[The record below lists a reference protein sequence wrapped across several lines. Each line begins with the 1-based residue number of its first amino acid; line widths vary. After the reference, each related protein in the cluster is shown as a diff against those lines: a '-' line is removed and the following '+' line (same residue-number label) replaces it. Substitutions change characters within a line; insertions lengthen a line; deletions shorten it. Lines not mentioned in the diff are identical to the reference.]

1 VAASGREAD
10 PLVVLSSVA
19 GAGGHID
26 AVGDTGAAGEQHRR
40 MRAGVRARVAEATRR
55 AGRGFRRISP
65 AGLTA
70 LLCAG
75 AFGPVVVALPGS
87 GAQIAASV
95 GVLGSV
101 GANVLTSLVEEVVDR
116 LRADGRSPAQ
126 AEIEQALAQRI
137 EEVLQSGGTP
147 AASLRSEVAAVLR
160 EIGAVRAVLEEV
172 VETGD
177 VELQYEVALAFTTLS
192 EKFDDFGFLLTD
204 VREAVALILGR
215 LVETEAERRA
225 DSERLRWQ
233 STQLRLLREDI
244 SRLDRHAGTESDGRG
259 GSAAEAPRWT
269 GCPYQGL
276 WPFETEHSEVF
287 YGREHLSAE
296 LVGKLAE
303 CLSGRSIVVVTGASG
318 AGKSSLLRAGLIPM
332 LAHGALGF
340 GSEEWPRVLLTL
352 TRAPLE
358 ELAIQLA
365 VLGGTDVAS
374 VRRDLAEDPGQA
386 HLLVR
391 RALLAHLRAS
401 PDGAGAVR
409 ERLMLVV
416 DHFEKIFTFG
426 DDETGRGEAERQAF
440 ITALGAAAGTPCGP
454 ADTPPALVVLSVR
467 GDFWE
472 RCAAYPQLTDAL
484 RDGQFVVGPMSEPEL
499 RRAITGPAAA
509 ARLEIEAGLVDDILA
524 ELRAAGTTGGYEAG
538 ALPLL
543 SQAMLLTWENRTG
556 DRLTRRG
563 YGLSGGVAHA
573 VRTSADGVYEGL
585 DAPRQAVA
593 AEVFRRMVVIS
604 ADGRLARRTMRRED
618 LYAGRPAE
626 QIADVDAMLGAFTD
640 RRLVI
645 LSQAA
650 AEIAHDVLLTA
661 WPRLSAWVE
670 EDRRSLLVRQRLGD
684 AARYW
689 SESGQDDS
697 ALYRGARLAE
707 AREWAA
713 GRTDLTALE
722 DRFLRASTAAAE
734 TALMAECRRVRRLR
748 RLVAGQAALLVVA
761 LVAATVAF
769 QERGTARERQAE
781 AVSRARAAESAL
793 AGRADPRR
801 AMMLAVLAW
810 RTSPT
815 VEARGAVLSAQMLA
829 HAGQFGDT
837 EGSSSVAISPAGD
850 LVVTGGV
857 DGAIRLWDA
866 RTHRQRAS
874 LRGRA
879 NVATVMRFSPDG
891 TMLAASTADG
901 HVAVWATSDGR
912 ALASPRWPA
921 LKPVAWRPD
930 GQALALAC
938 AAPGGVVVLRQWDPR
953 SGRLLTEFPAPGTGT
968 PGTRAGLLSGLAS
981 SLAYS
986 PDGEEIA
993 IGHADGTAALY
1004 RLRDGR
1010 RIATL
1015 RGHADPS
1022 EVRVA
1027 FSPDGTLATGGVID
1041 GRVLFWDASGR
1052 SRGAASRQVSDPVGA
1067 LAFAGTDRLIA
1078 VGGDRKVRI
1087 WDLRQHS
1094 WDTDSFARPAGGTLL
1109 DVGVSTDGRL
1119 IAAAGPAGSTVL
1131 WRRANT
1137 WLNTTGDD
1145 AAMTGVAFDHSGE
1158 RLAAVDGRGGVSTW
1172 DVTGLPPKPLL
1183 TAPSNAALGKTGVAY
1198 DRDGALAAT
1207 SKDTVRLFDTAGRER
1222 ADLHVGRGLAAAAV
1236 AFSPDGTLLAA
1247 TAIPTGTLTG
1257 GGNAVYVWDARTL
1270 RRRGVIDL
1278 GTYRSDRLAFS
1289 PDGARLLAA
1298 ATAHA
1303 AQNPGRTDSLVRIWR
1318 TTDLAAE
1325 RSLPTGQDQVV
1336 GISVSHDGRTL
1347 ATAGSGRVIK
1357 LWDLPTGRL
1366 RRTFADHP
1374 SSIRDVAFSPDDR
1387 TLATGTQGDTVIRL
1401 WNVSTGR
1408 HVADLTGHL
1417 GVLNRLA
1424 FSPHG
1429 NLLATASVDGSVGVW
1444 DTDPSLTTRR
1454 ICAALAGPT
1463 LTGEWKALGVKPQ
1476 AAPCR

>member
-1 VAASGREAD
+1 MD
-10 PLVVLSSVA
+10 
-19 GAGGHID
+19 
-26 AVGDTGAAGEQHRR
+26 DTGTAGEQNRR
-40 MRAGVRARVAEATRR
+40 MRAGARVRVAEATRR
-55 AGRGFRRISP
+55 AGQGFRRISP

-75 AFGPVVVALPGS
+75 AFGPVVVALPGN

-101 GANVLTSLVEEVVDR
+101 GANVLTNLIEEVVDR
-116 LRADGRSPAQ
+116 LRADGGSPAQ
-126 AEIEQALAQRI
+126 AEIEKVLAQRI

-192 EKFDDFGFLLTD
+192 EKFDDFGFLLAD
-204 VREAVALILGR
+204 VRDAVASILGG
-215 LVETEAERRA
+215 LVESEAERRA

-244 SRLDRHAGTESDGRG
+244 SRLDRHIGTESG
-259 GSAAEAPRWT
+259 GGGGTAEVPRWT

-287 YGREHLSAE
+287 YGREQLSTE
-296 LVGKLAE
+296 LVGKIAE
-303 CLSGRSIVVVTGASG
+303 CLSGRGIVVVTGASG

-332 LAHGALGF
+332 LARGALGL
-340 GSEEWPRVLLTL
+340 GSQDWPRVLLTL
-352 TRAPLE
+352 THAPLE

-365 VLGGTDVAS
+365 VLGGTDVGF
-374 VRRDLAEDPGQA
+374 VRRDLTADPGQA

-391 RALLAHLRAS
+391 RALVAHRRAS
-401 PDGAGAVR
+401 PGAGAGAGAGR
-409 ERLMLVV
+409 ERLVLVV
-416 DHFEKIFTFG
+416 DQFEKIFTSG

-440 ITALGAAAGTPCGP
+440 ITALGAAAGTACGP

-472 RCAAYPQLTDAL
+472 RCAAYPQLIDAL

-563 YGLSGGVAHA
+563 YGLSGGVTHA
-573 VRTSADGVYEGL
+573 VRASADGVYESLGT
-585 DAPRQAVA
+585 PRRAIA
-593 AEVFRRMVVIS
+593 AEVFRRLVLIS
-604 ADGRLARRTMRRED
+604 ADGRLARRTVRRED
-618 LYAGRPAE
+618 LYAGRAAGE
-626 QIADVDAMLGAFTD
+626 ITDVDAVLGAFTD

-645 LSQAA
+645 LDEAA

-661 WPRLSAWVE
+661 WPRLSEWVE
-670 EDRRSLLVRQRLGD
+670 EDRRSLLVRQRLAD

-697 ALYRGARLAE
+697 VLYQGARLAE

-713 GRTDLTALE
+713 DRTDLTTLE

-734 TALMAECRRVRRLR
+734 ATLMAERRRVRRLR

-761 LVAATVAF
+761 LAAGTVAF
-769 QERGTARERQAE
+769 QQRGTARERQAE
-781 AVSRARAAESAL
+781 AVSRARAAESVL

-801 AMMLAVLAW
+801 AMMLAALAW
-810 RTSPT
+810 RTFPT
-815 VEARGAVLSAQMLA
+815 AEARGAVLSAQMLA
-829 HAGQFGDT
+829 HAGQLGDT
-837 EGSSSVAISPAGD
+837 EGSNSVAISPAGD
-850 LVVTGGV
+850 LVATGGA
-857 DGAIRLWDA
+857 DGTIWLWDA
-866 RTHRQRAS
+866 HTHRQRAR
-874 LRGRA
+874 LRGLPT
-879 NVATVMRFSPDG
+879 VATVMRFSPDG
-891 TMLAASTADG
+891 TMLAAGALDG
-901 HVAVWATSDGR
+901 HVVVWTTSDGR
-912 ALASPRWPA
+912 ALATPRWPT
-921 LKPVAWRPD
+921 LHPVAWRPD

-953 SGRLLTEFPAPGTGT
+953 SGRLVTQFPAPGTGT

-986 PDGEEIA
+986 PDGDEIA
-993 IGHADGTAALY
+993 IGHSDGTAALY
-1004 RLRDGR
+1004 RLKDGR
-1010 RIATL
+1010 KIATL
-1015 RGHADPS
+1015 SGHAHES
-1022 EVRVA
+1022 EVSVA
-1027 FSPDGTLATGGVID
+1027 FSPDGTLATGGVRD
-1041 GRVLFWDASGR
+1041 GRVLFWDVSGR
-1052 SRGAASRQVSDPVGA
+1052 RRGAAGRQVSDPVGA
-1067 LAFAGTDRLIA
+1067 LAFAGTDRLIV
-1078 VGGDRKVRI
+1078 VGGDRRVRI

-1109 DVGVSTDGRL
+1109 DVGVSAGGRL

-1137 WLNTTGDD
+1137 WLSGVDDD
-1145 AAMTGVAFDHSGE
+1145 AAMTGVAFDRSGE
-1158 RLAAVDGRGGVSTW
+1158 RLAAVDGRGAVSTW
-1172 DVTGLPPKPLL
+1172 DVTGIPPKPLL
-1183 TAPSNAALGKTGVAY
+1183 SVRSGEALGKTGVSY
-1198 DRDGALAAT
+1198 DPDGTLAAT
-1207 SKDTVRLFDTAGRER
+1207 SVKGTVRLFDTAGRER
-1222 ADLHVGRGLAAAAV
+1222 ADLSVGRGLSADAV
-1236 AFSPDGTLLAA
+1236 TFSPDGTLLAA
-1247 TAIPTGTLTG
+1247 TAIPTATLSG
-1257 GGNAVYVWDARTL
+1257 GGNAVYVWDTRTL

-1278 GTYRSDRLAFS
+1278 GIYRSDRLVFT
-1289 PDGARLLAA
+1289 PDGSRVLAA
-1298 ATAHA
+1298 ATATATAPA
-1303 AQNPGRTDSLVRIWR
+1303 ARNLGLADSLVRIWR
-1318 TTDLAAE
+1318 TTDLSAE
-1325 RSLPTGQDQVV
+1325 RSLRTGPDQVV

-1347 ATAGSGRVIK
+1347 ATAGSGRVIR
-1357 LWDLPTGRL
+1357 LWDLDTGRL
-1366 RRTFADHP
+1366 RRTFAAHP

-1401 WNVSTGR
+1401 WSVSTGR
-1408 HVADLTGHL
+1408 RVADLTGHL

-1429 NLLATASVDGSVGVW
+1429 DLLASAGVDGSVGVW
-1444 DTDPSLTTRR
+1444 NTDPSIATRR
-1454 ICAALAGPT
+1454 ICAVLTGPT
-1463 LTGEWKALGVKPQ
+1463 LTGEWRALGVDPGT
-1476 AAPCR
+1476 APCR